1 MTEHSVKHSTFTLK
15 RTYSASPAQV
25 FGAWA
30 DRDTKAKWFAAH
42 DADYTLDFRV
52 GGAEAVHG
60 DTDGGAEIVAESVYH
75 DILTDRR
82 IVYTT
87 LLYGSG
93 VLATVSVTTVEF
105 VPEGTG
111 THLVL
116 TEQDTFLD
124 HREQPEWRHRGTGDW
139 LDALGR
145 ELGDSR

>member
-1 MTEHSVKHSTFTLK
+1 MSEHSVKHSTFTLE

-25 FGAWA
+25 FAAWA

-42 DADYTLDFRV
+42 DTDYTLDFHV
-52 GGAEAVHG
+52 GGTEAAHG
-60 DTDGGAEIVAESVYH
+60 RTEDGAEFVAESIYR
-75 DILTDRR
+75 DIRTDER

-87 LLYGSG
+87 VLCGRG

-105 VPEGTG
+105 VPDGTG

-116 TEQDTFLD
+116 TEQGTFLD
-124 HREQPEWRHRGTGDW
+124 DQEQPEWRHRGTGDW

-145 ELGDSR
+145 ELGHL

>member
-1 MTEHSVKHSTFTLK
+1 MTEHSVKHSTFTLE

-25 FGAWA
+25 FAAWA
-30 DRDTKAKWFAAH
+30 DRETKAKWFAAH
-42 DADYTLDFRV
+42 DTAYTLDFRV
-52 GGAEAVHG
+52 GGAEAAHG
-60 DTDGGAEIVAESVYH
+60 RTRDGAEVVAESVYR
-75 DILTDRR
+75 DILTDER

-87 LLYGSG
+87 LLYSRG

-105 VPEGTG
+105 VPDGTG

-124 HREQPEWRHRGTGDW
+124 GQEQPEWRQQGTGDW

-145 ELGDSR
+145 EIGQS

>member
-1 MTEHSVKHSTFTLK
+1 MTEHSVKHSTFTLQ

-25 FGAWA
+25 FAAWA
-30 DRDTKAKWFAAH
+30 DRDTKAKWYATDD
-42 DADYTLDFRV
+42 DAYTLDFRV

-60 DTDGGAEIVAESVYH
+60 RTDDGAEIVAESVYH
-75 DILTDRR
+75 DIRLDER

-87 LLYGSG
+87 LLYGRS

-105 VPEGTG
+105 VPDGTG

-116 TEQDTFLD
+116 TEQDTLLD
-124 HREQPEWRHRGTGDW
+124 DQEQPEWRRRGTDDW

-145 ELGDSR
+145 ELGRS

>member
-1 MTEHSVKHSTFTLK
+1 MNTVKHSTFTLE
-15 RTYSASPAQV
+15 RTYAAPPARV
-25 FGAWA
+25 FAAWA
-30 DRDTKAKWFAAH
+30 DRDTKAKWYAAH
-42 DADYTLDFRV
+42 DTDYTLDFRV
-52 GGAEAVHG
+52 GGTEATHG
-60 DTDGGAEIVAESVYH
+60 QTDDGARIVATSVYR
-75 DILTDRR
+75 DIRADER

-87 LLYGSG
+87 LLHGRD

-124 HREQPEWRHRGTGDW
+124 DQELPDWRQQGTRDW

-145 ELGDSR
+145 EITGA

>member
-1 MTEHSVKHSTFTLK
+1 MTEHSVKHSTFTLE

-25 FGAWA
+25 FAAWA

-42 DADYTLDFRV
+42 DAAYTLDFRV
-52 GGAEAVHG
+52 GGVEAAHG
-60 DTDGGAEIVAESVYH
+60 RTDDGAEIVAESVYH
-75 DILTDRR
+75 DILTDER

-87 LLYGSG
+87 LLHGRG

-116 TEQDTFLD
+116 TEQGTFLD
-124 HREQPEWRHRGTGDW
+124 DQEQPQWREQGTGDW

-145 ELGDSR
+145 ELGQS